1 MEVRLKNIQHFG
13 GESMNIDHII
23 ELSHKMRSGKENFK
37 LEVTNYPV
45 EEIMPQIKRQKDLWY
60 ILSEVTMSS
69 HVGTHIEF
77 PYHHLKEGQDAASF
91 PLGKLIGQAVVL
103 DFSYKKAGE
112 AITLDELKAYGHKIN
127 KKDIL
132 LVRTDYDK
140 FWRTKQ
146 WEECPYITTEG
157 VQWLIE
163 EKQIRCL
170 GTDAVGVEVPGT
182 DYQPNH
188 SLLFKNNIPMI
199 ESMTNLGSLQKERF
213 LIIILPLPIEGLDS
227 SPVRIIAIEE

>member
-1 MEVRLKNIQHFG
+1 
-13 GESMNIDHII
+13 MNISCFID
-23 ELSHKMRSGKENFK
+23 LSHKMKPGKEDFK
-37 LEVTNYPV
+37 LEVKSFPV
-45 EEIMPQIKRQKDLWY
+45 EEIMPQIKRQKGLWY

-91 PLGKLIGQAVVL
+91 PIERLIGEGVVL
-103 DFSYKKAGE
+103 DFSHKKSGE
-112 AITLDELKAYGHKIN
+112 AISLDELRVYEHKI
-127 KKDIL
+127 KKEDIL
-132 LVRTDYDK
+132 LVRTDCDK

-163 EKQIRCL
+163 ERQIRCL
-170 GTDAVGVEVPGT
+170 GTDAVGLEVPGT
-182 DYQPNH
+182 DHQPNH
-188 SLLFKNNIPMI
+188 QLLFNNGIPMV
-199 ESMTNLGSLQKERF
+199 ESMTNLRLLKKERF
-213 LIIILPLPIEGLDS
+213 IIFILPLGIEGLDS

>member
-1 MEVRLKNIQHFG
+1 MDISRF
-13 GESMNIDHII
+13 ID
-23 ELSHKMRSGKENFK
+23 LSHKMKPGKENFR
-37 LEVTNYPV
+37 LEVKSFPV

-60 ILSEVTMSS
+60 ILSEVIMSS

-91 PLGKLIGQAVVL
+91 PIERLIGEGAVV
-103 DFSYKKAGE
+103 DFSHKKSGE
-112 AITLDELKAYGHKIN
+112 AISLDELRVYKDRI
-127 KKDIL
+127 KKEDIL
-132 LVRTDYDK
+132 LVRTDCDK

-170 GTDAVGVEVPGT
+170 GTDAVGLEVPGT

-188 SLLFKNNIPMI
+188 QLLFNNGIPMI
-199 ESMTNLGSLQKERF
+199 ESMTNLRLLKKERF
-213 LIIILPLPIEGLDS
+213 LIFILPLGIEGLDS

>member
-1 MEVRLKNIQHFG
+1 
-13 GESMNIDHII
+13 MNISRLID
-23 ELSHKMRSGKENFK
+23 LSHKMKPGKEDFK
-37 LEVTNYPV
+37 LEVKSFPV

-91 PLGKLIGQAVVL
+91 PVEKLIGEAAVV
-103 DFSYKKAGE
+103 DFSHKKSGE
-112 AITLDELKAYGHKIN
+112 AINLDELRAYEHKI
-127 KKDIL
+127 KKEDIL
-132 LVRTDYDK
+132 LVRTDCDK

-146 WEECPYITTEG
+146 WEDCPFITTQG
-157 VQWLIE
+157 IRWLIE

-170 GTDAVGVEVPGT
+170 GTDAVGLEVPGT

-188 SLLFKNNIPMI
+188 QLLFNNGIPMV
-199 ESMTNLGSLQKERF
+199 ESITNLRLLTKERF
-213 LIIILPLPIEGLDS
+213 LIFILPLGIEGLDS